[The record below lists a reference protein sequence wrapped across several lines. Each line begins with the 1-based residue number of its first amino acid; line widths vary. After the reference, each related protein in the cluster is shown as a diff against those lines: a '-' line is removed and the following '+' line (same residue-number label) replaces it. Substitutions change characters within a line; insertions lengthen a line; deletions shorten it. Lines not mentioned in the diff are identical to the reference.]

1 MSAFRRV
8 LPLVTVV
15 ACGLAACSSGDRPG
29 NATTGPGATS
39 ITPPAPVTTTAPAI
53 GPGVFGPGCDS
64 LRGRL
69 AAMADLPVVR
79 AAAAS
84 FVLGEW
90 VEAVE
95 AAHVADPLDGAPA
108 VTVFAPVDAAFEA
121 AGPAARQVNALDY
134 HVLDQ
139 RYDAAGLQRAGG
151 VRTRDGG
158 AGPLAFGGS
167 GGQLTVNGVPV
178 LCGNIPAKNATLF
191 VIGTV
196 LTPGT
201 NAR

>member
-8 LPLVTVV
+8 FPLAASLVL
-15 ACGLAACSSGDRPG
+15 LAACDNGIHAGD
-29 NATTGPGATS
+29 ATTGPGATS
-39 ITPPAPVTTTAPAI
+39 VTPPAPVTTTAPAI

-79 AAAAS
+79 AAAVS

-95 AAHVADPLDGAPA
+95 AAHVADPLDGARA
-108 VTVFAPVDAAFEA
+108 LTVFAPVDAAFDA
-121 AGPAARQVNALDY
+121 AGPSARRVSVLDY
-134 HVLDQ
+134 HVLGQ
-139 RYDAAGLQRAGG
+139 RLDAAGLQRAGG

-158 AGPLAFGGS
+158 GGPLAFDGS
-167 GGQLTVNGVPV
+167 ETSLTVNGVPV
-178 LCGNIPAKNATLF
+178 LCGNIPTKNATLF
-191 VIGTV
+191 VIGKV

-201 NAR
+201 IAG

>member
-8 LPLVTVV
+8 FP
-15 ACGLAACSSGDRPG
+15 LAASLVLLTACDNGIRAGD
-29 NATTGPGATS
+29 ATTGPGATS
-39 ITPPAPVTTTAPAI
+39 VTPPAPATTTAPPL
-53 GPGVFGPGCDS
+53 GPGVFGPGCDR
-64 LRGRL
+64 LRGSL

-84 FVLGEW
+84 PVLGEW

-108 VTVFAPVDAAFEA
+108 LTVFAPVDAAFAA
-121 AGPAARQVNALDY
+121 AGPSARHVSVLDY

-139 RYDAAGLQRAGG
+139 RLDAAGLHRAGG
-151 VRTRDGG
+151 ARTRDSGG
-158 AGPLAFGGS
+158 GPLGFGGS
-167 GGQLTVNGVPV
+167 GAGLTVNGVPV
-178 LCGNIPAKNATLF
+178 LCGNIPTKNATLF
-191 VIGTV
+191 VIGSV

-201 NAR
+201 NPR